1 MIYIFHFS
9 PSGVVG
15 CTVVDGTIVVGA
27 WVVGRDPA
35 LHNLVL
41 QQTVEQDSIAPPLL
55 LLNEEQTRS
64 HRDGR
69 VHPLVKNVWFVFE
82 SDACWVKQTKS
93 SWPGK
98 GAGHCST
105 VCIAMQLC
113 SLNAAQLEQ
122 FSGPGGGSVSNKQT
136 KTNLNLH
143 WRRVYIKRNSLGLYC
158 FHRRFSLKIAQNM
171 KTKPRNWAKRH
182 G

>member
-1 MIYIFHFS
+1 MVNLNIIKIIMVINSLKAIPFLYMGMLIIRFVMLCYDIYIFYFS

-55 LLNEEQTRS
+55 LLNDEQTRS

-69 VHPLVKNVWFVFE
+69 IHPLVKNVWFVFE
-82 SDACWVKQTKS
+82 SDAC
-93 SWPGK
+93 
-98 GAGHCST
+98 
-105 VCIAMQLC
+105 
-113 SLNAAQLEQ
+113 
-122 FSGPGGGSVSNKQT
+122 
-136 KTNLNLH
+136 
-143 WRRVYIKRNSLGLYC
+143 
-158 FHRRFSLKIAQNM
+158 
-171 KTKPRNWAKRH
+171 
-182 G
+182 

>member
-1 MIYIFHFS
+1 MGMLKIYVMLCYVMLFYDIYIYIFYFS

-27 WVVGRDPA
+27 WVVERDPA

-69 VHPLVKNVWFVFE
+69 IHPLVKNVWFEFE

-93 SWPGK
+93 SWPGE

-136 KTNLNLH
+136 KNNLNLH
-143 WRRVYIKRNSLGLYC
+143 RRKV
-158 FHRRFSLKIAQNM
+158 
-171 KTKPRNWAKRH
+171 
-182 G
+182 